1 MHELAEPSDRRGGA
15 GKWPAMPE
23 MSIIEAAATLVVSPE
38 TIRKRVRRGELPSHK
53 DDRGHYLV
61 DVEFGLP
68 PPPEFAGN
76 GVGAAL
82 QAAELLRLQREL
94 AQAVREIEH
103 RDELLT
109 EARQRAER
117 AEKETDRLSQQL
129 AAATV
134 RELQGLVH
142 GEIEEIRTLAEAPEQ
157 PSPLALERQRRPRGK
172 RRWQFWRRG
181 VRALPEPQ
189 PGQT

>member
-1 MHELAEPSDRRGGA
+1 MSGPVLGGQ
-15 GKWPAMPE
+15 
-23 MSIIEAAATLVVSPE
+23 VN
-38 TIRKRVRRGELPSHK
+38 
-53 DDRGHYLV
+53 RGHYLV

-68 PPPEFAGN
+68 PPPEFGGN

-103 RDELLT
+103 REELLA

-129 AAATV
+129 AAAMV
-134 RELQGLVH
+134 RELQGLVQ
-142 GEIEEIRTLAEAPEQ
+142 GEIEEIRTLAETPEQ
-157 PSPLALERQRRPRGK
+157 PLAVSAALAAEQELQPRGK

-181 VRALPEPQ
+181 AHPLPEPQ

>member
-1 MHELAEPSDRRGGA
+1 
-15 GKWPAMPE
+15 MPE
-23 MSIIEAAATLVVSPE
+23 MSIIEAAATLGVSPE

-68 PPPEFAGN
+68 PPPEFGGN

-157 PSPLALERQRRPRGK
+157 PSLPAVERQLQPRGK
-172 RRWQFWRRG
+172 RWWQFWRRG
-181 VRALPEPQ
+181 ARALPEPQ
-189 PGQT
+189 PGRS